1 LTNMPIYSADVS
13 DLRERNLADFRKRAK
28 EEKET
33 DTQFDYSFVKT
44 LTGKTI
50 TLEVES
56 SDTIDNV
63 KSKIQDKEGIPP
75 DQQRLIFAGKQL
87 EDGRTLSDYNI
98 QKVSGKSHRVE
109 KWTHAKIFGLEKND
123 GNHGWNTW

>member
-1 LTNMPIYSADVS
+1 MQI
-13 DLRERNLADFRKRAK
+13 
-28 EEKET
+28 
-33 DTQFDYSFVKT
+33 FVKT

-98 QKVSGKSHRVE
+98 QKVRYISGMGVVGVE
-109 KWTHAKIFGLEKND
+109 GLVVDGGRMKFSWREAKWDANE
-123 GNHGWNTW
+123 